1 MECFLKT
8 EGGCAI
14 GLSKEV
20 ISVFIYAP
28 DQLIRTGKLDVEQL
42 SDLCENIGIY
52 LLAGGG
58 AL

>member
-8 EGGCAI
+8 EGGWTV

-28 DQLIRTGKLDVEQL
+28 DQLISTGKLDVEQL

-52 LLAGGG
+52 FLAG
-58 AL
+58 

>member
-1 MECFLKT
+1 MECSLKT
-8 EGGCAI
+8 EGGWTI

-52 LLAGGG
+52 FLAG
-58 AL
+58 